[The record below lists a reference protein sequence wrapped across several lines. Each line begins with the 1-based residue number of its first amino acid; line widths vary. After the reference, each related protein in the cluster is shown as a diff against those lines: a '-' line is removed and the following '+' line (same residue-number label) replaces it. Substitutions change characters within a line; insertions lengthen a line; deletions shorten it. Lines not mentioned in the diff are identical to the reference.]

1 MMNRI
6 MINKLFAAI
15 VLSHLM
21 VLAGCSYTVQ
31 SRSISP
37 YFDGVLKFNDAAI
50 NNTKIILSLNG
61 NDTLCHKAVKF
72 THTNEQGEFSLSASK
87 EEHHYK
93 PFINYQLDE
102 WVLCA
107 EYNKQRYT
115 LYSNN
120 RYASGNVT
128 ESIYLNCDL
137 ANRPLN
143 QVCEVSH

>member
-1 MMNRI
+1 MNRVS
-6 MINKLFAAI
+6 INKIIAAI
-15 VLSHLM
+15 ILIHFM
-21 VLAGCSYTVQ
+21 VLTGCSYTTQV
-31 SRSISP
+31 RSVSP
-37 YFDGVLKFNDAAI
+37 YFDGVLKLNDEAI
-50 NNTKIILSLNG
+50 NNAKIILSLDG
-61 NDTLCHKAVKF
+61 IDTLCHKEVKF

-107 EYNKQRYT
+107 VYNKERYT

-137 ANRPLN
+137 ANRPIN
-143 QVCEVSH
+143 QTCDVSH